1 MNYNNS
7 DSPLTSPVNSDS
19 IFSSGGNIVM
29 AAELR
34 KSGDLL
40 DMTTKEKM
48 AGVKLRYM
56 FLHLLTVALGM
67 F

>member
-1 MNYNNS
+1 
-7 DSPLTSPVNSDS
+7 
-19 IFSSGGNIVM
+19 M